1 MAVDGKWNVKVKT
14 PMGDQDV
21 TLDFTTSG
29 STLTGTMSNGAGA
42 VPIEDG
48 KVDGDKVS
56 WRARITVPLPLTV
69 DCTGTVEGD
78 TISGTASTSFGGSP
92 FSGKRA

>member
-1 MAVDGKWNVKVKT
+1 MAVDGKWKVTVKT

-21 TLDFTTSG
+21 TLDFTASG
-29 STLTGTMSNGAGA
+29 STLTGTMSNGSGT

-48 KVDGDKVS
+48 KVDGNNVS

-78 TISGTASTSFGGSP
+78 TISGTANTSFGGSP